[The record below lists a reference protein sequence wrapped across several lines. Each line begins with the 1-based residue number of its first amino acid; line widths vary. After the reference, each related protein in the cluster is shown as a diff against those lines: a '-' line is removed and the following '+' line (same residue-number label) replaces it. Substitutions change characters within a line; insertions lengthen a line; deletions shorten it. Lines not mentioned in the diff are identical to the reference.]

1 MLELRNVSV
10 WYGINEVLRD
20 VSFAVPTGEIV
31 GVLGGNGAGK
41 TTLLNA
47 LSGLLK
53 PRGGEIILDGKTIQ
67 GQSADEMVRRG
78 IAQVPQGRLV
88 WPTMT
93 VKDNIELGAV
103 TRRDRAEIAGDLEE
117 IYELFPVLEERRKTK
132 AGALS
137 GGQQQMLAIA
147 RALMSKPRLLLLDEP
162 SHGLSPVSYTHLT
175 LPTILLV

>member
-41 TTLLNA
+41 TTLLNT

-53 PRGGEIILDGKTIQ
+53 PRGGEIILDGETIQ

-78 IAQVPQGRLV
+78 IAQVPQGRFV
-88 WPTMT
+88 
-93 VKDNIELGAV
+93 
-103 TRRDRAEIAGDLEE
+103 
-117 IYELFPVLEERRKTK
+117 
-132 AGALS
+132 
-137 GGQQQMLAIA
+137 
-147 RALMSKPRLLLLDEP
+147 
-162 SHGLSPVSYTHLT
+162 
-175 LPTILLV
+175 